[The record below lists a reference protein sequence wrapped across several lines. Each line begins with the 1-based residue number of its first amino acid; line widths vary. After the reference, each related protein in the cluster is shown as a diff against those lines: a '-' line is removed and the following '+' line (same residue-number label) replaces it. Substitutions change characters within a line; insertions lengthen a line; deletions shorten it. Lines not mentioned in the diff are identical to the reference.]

1 MLPCGTFNETY
12 AQDMAIV
19 RTRLQWG
26 LFIAVMVGV
35 LTLPLYAS
43 GYIVSTTIATG
54 VTLIAVLGLAI
65 VTGYCGQFSLGQ
77 AGFIGVGAY
86 TSAIL
91 MTRYNM
97 PFLLAVPAAGF
108 VSALVGLIFAVPSLR
123 IKGFYLVM
131 VTIGAHFIIIWTIVH
146 LPKLTGGAD
155 GMVAPWA
162 SIGGFTFDS
171 DIKYYYFVI
180 PVVILMTF
188 LAKNIGRTR
197 AGRAF
202 VAIRDNDLAAEV
214 MGINLFSYKMLAFAM
229 SAFYAGIA
237 GALWGPFLGRISPE
251 HFSNL
256 VSVPLGAV
264 WLLGMVIIGGTGS
277 ILGAVLGTLFLRVL
291 QEIVSA
297 MTPIVATQ
305 FPALERFAPATFGGI
320 LFGLAV
326 IVFLIAEPRGL
337 SHRWEIFKASYR
349 LWPFSR

>member
-26 LFIAVMVGV
+26 LFIAAIIGV

-54 VTLIAVLGLAI
+54 ITLIAVMGLAI

-91 MTRYNM
+91 VSQLHV
-97 PFLLAVPAAGF
+97 PFLIAVPVAG
-108 VSALVGLIFAVPSLR
+108 VVAALVGLIFAIPSLR

-131 VTIGAHFIIIWTIVH
+131 VTIGAHFIIVWTIIH

-162 SIGGFTFDS
+162 NIGGFTFDS
-171 DIKYYYFVI
+171 DTKYFYFVI

-188 LAKNIGRTR
+188 LARNIGRTR
-197 AGRAF
+197 VGRAF

-251 HFSNL
+251 HFTL
-256 VSVPLGAV
+256 LDAV
-264 WLLGMVIIGGTGS
+264 WYLGMVIVGGMGS
-277 ILGAVLGTLFLRVL
+277 ILGAVLGTVFLRILREV
-291 QEIVSA
+291 VSYL
-297 MTPIVATQ
+297 TPVVATA
-305 FPALERFAPATFGGI
+305 FPALERFAPATFGSI
-320 LFGLAV
+320 VFALAV

>member
-12 AQDMAIV
+12 GQDMAIV

-26 LFIAVMVGV
+26 LFIALMIGV

-43 GYIVSTTIATG
+43 GYIVSTTIATSI
-54 VTLIAVLGLAI
+54 VLIAVLGLAI

-77 AGFIGVGAY
+77 AGFLAVGAY

-91 MTRYNM
+91 VSRYEA
-97 PFLLAVPAAGF
+97 PFLLALLGAGLF
-108 VSALVGLIFAVPSLR
+108 TALIGLIFAVPSLR
-123 IKGFYLVM
+123 IKGFYLCM
-131 VTIGAHFIIIWTIVH
+131 VTIGAHFIIVWTIIH

-162 SIGGFTFDS
+162 NIGAFTFDS
-171 DIKYYYFVI
+171 DTKYFYFVI
-180 PVVILMTF
+180 PVTILMTF
-188 LAKNIGRTR
+188 FAKNIGRTR
-197 AGRAF
+197 VGRAF

-237 GALWGPFLGRISPE
+237 GAMWGPFLGRISPE
-251 HFSNL
+251 HFTL
-256 VSVPLGAV
+256 IDAV
-264 WLLGMVIIGGTGS
+264 WYLGMVIVGGMGS
-277 ILGAVLGTLFLRVL
+277 ILGAVLGTVFLRILREV
-291 QEIVSA
+291 VSGL
-297 MTPIVATQ
+297 TPWVATT
-305 FPALERFAPATFGGI
+305 FPSLERFAPATFGSI
-320 LFGLAV
+320 IFALA
-326 IVFLIAEPRGL
+326 IIIFLISEPRGL

>member
-26 LFIAVMVGV
+26 LFIAMIVAV
-35 LTLPLYAS
+35 LTLPLFSS
-43 GYIVSTTIATG
+43 GYIISTIIVTG
-54 VTLIAVLGLAI
+54 ITLIAVLGLAI

-77 AGFIGVGAY
+77 AGFLAVGAY

-91 MTRYNM
+91 ITRYQI
-97 PFLLAVPAAGF
+97 PFILSIPAAGLMT
-108 VSALVGLIFAVPSLR
+108 AAIGAIFGIPSLR
-123 IKGFYLVM
+123 IKEFYLVM
-131 VTIGAHFIIIWTIVH
+131 VTIGAHFIIIWTIIH

-162 SIGGFTFDS
+162 SLAGFEFNS

-180 PVVILMTF
+180 PIVILMTF

-197 AGRAF
+197 VGRAF
-202 VAIRDNDLAAEV
+202 IAIRDNDLAAEV
-214 MGINLFSYKMLAFAM
+214 MGVNLFYYKMMAFSM

-251 HFSNL
+251 HFTL
-256 VSVPLGAV
+256 LDAI
-264 WLLGMVIIGGTGS
+264 WYLGMMIVGGMGS
-277 ILGAVLGTLFLRVL
+277 ILGAVLGTVFLRILREV
-291 QEIVSA
+291 VSYL
-297 MTPIVATQ
+297 TPVVATA
-305 FPALERFAPATFGGI
+305 FPAMERFAPATFGSVV
-320 LFGLAV
+320 FALAI

>member
-26 LFIAVMVGV
+26 LFIAMIIGV
-35 LTLPLYAS
+35 LTLPLYTS
-43 GYIVSTTIATG
+43 GYIVSTAIATG

-77 AGFIGVGAY
+77 AGFLAVGAY

-91 MTRYNM
+91 VSQLHV
-97 PFLLAVPAAGF
+97 PFLLAVPIGGLMA
-108 VSALVGLIFAVPSLR
+108 ALVGLIFAVPSLR

-131 VTIGAHFIIIWTIVH
+131 VTIGAHFIIVWTIIH

-162 SIGGFTFDS
+162 NIGAFTFDS
-171 DIKYYYFVI
+171 DIKYFYFVI

-188 LAKNIGRTR
+188 LARNIGRTR
-197 AGRAF
+197 VGRAF

-214 MGINLFSYKMLAFAM
+214 MGINLFKYKMLAFAM

-251 HFSNL
+251 HFTL
-256 VSVPLGAV
+256 MDAV
-264 WLLGMVIIGGTGS
+264 WYLGMVIVGGLGS
-277 ILGAVLGTLFLRVL
+277 ILGAVLGTVFLRILREV
-291 QEIVSA
+291 VSYL
-297 MTPIVATQ
+297 TPVVATA
-305 FPALERFAPATFGGI
+305 FPALERFAPATFGSI
-320 LFGLAV
+320 VFALA
-326 IVFLIAEPRGL
+326 IIIFLIAEPRGL